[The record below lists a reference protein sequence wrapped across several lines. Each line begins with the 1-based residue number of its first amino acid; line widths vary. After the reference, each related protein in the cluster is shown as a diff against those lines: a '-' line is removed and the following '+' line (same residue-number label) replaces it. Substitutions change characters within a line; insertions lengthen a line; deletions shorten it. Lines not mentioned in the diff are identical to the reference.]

1 MNWGIMS
8 IGVSSW
14 GSEKVLKLITVM
26 VAQVCAYTKNYCI
39 VYFECMNFRVCE
51 LYHKKAVRRNMSL
64 HMVQPNIVQCLF
76 SKVSFKN
83 MYLFICIGS

>member
-14 GSEKVLKLITVM
+14 GSEKVLKLITVR

-64 HMVQPNIVQCLF
+64 HMVQPNITDVKRPSTKYCYEL
-76 SKVSFKN
+76 KA
-83 MYLFICIGS
+83 L